1 MSHFTCIKTK
11 LHDKKHLVEALIDI
25 GERPNV
31 PSDLGMEIV
40 ELVVM
45 NPSHAEDHPIVEAQ
59 ISIASDIGF
68 KWNQYTETFELVA
81 DEDTWD
87 LDIPVNR
94 FIEKLTQQYA
104 LRCLTA
110 SVKEEGYEIAEQNN
124 IVENG
129 SIEVVCTRWD

>member
-59 ISIASDIGF
+59 ISIGPDIGF
-68 KWNQYTETFELVA
+68 KLNEETGNYELYA
-81 DEDTWD
+81 DEQTWNKKVPID
-87 LDIPVNR
+87 RFVN
-94 FIEKLTQQYA
+94 KLTQQYA

-110 SVKEEGYEIAEQNN
+110 STQEEGFV
-124 IVENG
+124 VEEKKVFNNG
-129 SIEVVCTRWD
+129 SIEILVNRWN

>member
-59 ISIASDIGF
+59 ISIGPDIGF
-68 KWNQYTETFELVA
+68 KLNEETGNYELYA
-81 DEDTWD
+81 DEQTWNKKVPID
-87 LDIPVNR
+87 RFVN
-94 FIEKLTQQYA
+94 KLTQQYA
-104 LRCLTA
+104 RMIIHNE
-110 SVKEEGYEIAEQNN
+110 VKEQGFQVQEEWEMDDN
-124 IVENG
+124 
-129 SIEVVCTRWD
+129 SIELTVTRWV

>member
-1 MSHFTCIKTK
+1 MSHFTLIKTK
-11 LHDKKHLVEALIDI
+11 LRDKKHLVEALIDI

-59 ISIASDIGF
+59 ISIGADIGF
-68 KWNQYTETFELVA
+68 KLNEENGNYELYA
-81 DEDTWD
+81 DEQTWNKKVPID
-87 LDIPVNR
+87 RFVN
-94 FIEKLTQQYA
+94 KLTQQYA

-110 SVKEEGYEIAEQNN
+110 STKEEGYEIEEQYVADDGA
-124 IVENG
+124 VEL
-129 SIEVVCTRWD
+129 VVTKWD

>member
-11 LHDKKHLVEALIDI
+11 LRDKKHLVEALIDI

-31 PSDLGMEIV
+31 PSDLGMEVV

-59 ISIASDIGF
+59 ISIGADIGF
-68 KWNQYTETFELVA
+68 KLNEENGNYELYA
-81 DEDTWD
+81 DEQTWNKKVPID
-87 LDIPVNR
+87 RFVN
-94 FIEKLTQQYA
+94 KLTQQYA

-110 SVKEEGYEIAEQNN
+110 STKAEGYEIEEQYVADDGA
-124 IVENG
+124 VEL
-129 SIEVVCTRWD
+129 VVTKWD

>member
-45 NPSHAEDHPIVEAQ
+45 NPSHAEDHPVVEAQ
-59 ISIASDIGF
+59 ISIGPDIGF
-68 KWNQYTETFELVA
+68 KLNEETGNYELYA
-81 DEDTWD
+81 DEQTWD
-87 LDIPVNR
+87 KKVPINR
-94 FIEKLTQQYA
+94 PTA
-104 LRCLTA
+104 LA
-110 SVKEEGYEIAEQNN
+110 A
-124 IVENG
+124 
-129 SIEVVCTRWD
+129 

>member
-1 MSHFTCIKTK
+1 MSHFTYIKTK
-11 LHDKKHLVEALIDI
+11 FKDKKHLVGALRDLDYSTNFPEEA
-25 GERPNV
+25 
-31 PSDLGMEIV
+31 GMSV
-40 ELVVM
+40 VDLVVT
-45 NPSHAEDHPIVEAQ
+45 NPDHAEDHPIVEAQ

-104 LRCLTA
+104 LRCLLD
-110 SVKEEGYEIAEQNN
+110 SVKEEGFVVEEQQKNN
-124 IVENG
+124 VDY
-129 SIEVVCTRWD
+129 SIELVVTRWR

>member
-1 MSHFTCIKTK
+1 MSHFTLIKTK
-11 LHDKKHLVEALIDI
+11 LRDKKHLVEALMDI

-31 PSDLGMEIV
+31 PSDLGMEVV
-40 ELVVM
+40 ELVVI
-45 NPSHAEDHPIVEAQ
+45 NPSHAEDHPVVEAQ

-104 LRCLTA
+104 LRCLTD
-110 SVKEEGYEIAEQNN
+110 SVKEEGFVIEDQKTNN
-124 IVENG
+124 VDN
-129 SIEVVCTRWD
+129 SIELTVTRWT

>member
-1 MSHFTCIKTK
+1 MSHFTYIKTK
-11 LHDKKHLVEALIDI
+11 FKDKKHLVGALRDLDYSTNFPEEA
-25 GERPNV
+25 
-31 PSDLGMEIV
+31 GMSV
-40 ELVVM
+40 VDLVVT
-45 NPSHAEDHPIVEAQ
+45 NPDHAEDHPIVEAQ

-104 LRCLTA
+104 LRCLLD
-110 SVKEEGYEIAEQNN
+110 SVKEEGFVVEGQQKNN
-124 IVENG
+124 VDN
-129 SIEVVCTRWD
+129 SIELTVTRWT

>member
-1 MSHFTCIKTK
+1 MSHFTYIKTK
-11 LHDKKHLVEALIDI
+11 LRDKKHLVGALRDI
-25 GERPNV
+25 EYSTNV
-31 PSDLGMEIV
+31 PEAAGMKV
-40 ELVVM
+40 VDLVVT
-45 NPSHAEDHPIVEAQ
+45 NPDHAEDHPIVEAQ

-110 SVKEEGYEIAEQNN
+110 SVKEEGYEIAEQKN

>member
-1 MSHFTCIKTK
+1 MSHFTYIKTK
-11 LHDKKHLVEALIDI
+11 LRDKKHLVGALRDL
-25 GERPNV
+25 EYSTNV
-31 PSDLGMEIV
+31 PEEAGMKV
-40 ELVVM
+40 VDLVVT
-45 NPSHAEDHPIVEAQ
+45 NPDHAEDHPIVEAQ

-104 LRCLTA
+104 LRCLTD
-110 SVKEEGYEIAEQNN
+110 SVKEEGFVIEDQKTNN
-124 IVENG
+124 VDN
-129 SIEVVCTRWD
+129 SIELTVTRWT

>member
-59 ISIASDIGF
+59 ISIGPDIGF
-68 KWNQYTETFELVA
+68 KLNEETGNYELYA
-81 DEDTWD
+81 DEQTWNKKVPID
-87 LDIPVNR
+87 RFVN
-94 FIEKLTQQYA
+94 KLTQQYA

-110 SVKEEGYEIAEQNN
+110 STQEEGFV
-124 IVENG
+124 VEEKKVSNNG
-129 SIEVVCTRWD
+129 SIEIFVNRWN